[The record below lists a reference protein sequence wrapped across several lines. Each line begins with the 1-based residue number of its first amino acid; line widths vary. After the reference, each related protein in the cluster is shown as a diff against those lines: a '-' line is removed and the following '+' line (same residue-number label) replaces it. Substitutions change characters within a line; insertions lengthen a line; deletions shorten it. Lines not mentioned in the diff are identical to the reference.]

1 MTEIVF
7 KSAKGNPV
15 TSSLIVADLFEKN
28 HRDVLESIRNIL
40 TTAENSAV
48 LKMFYESTYLNSQN
62 KKQPMFIMT
71 KDGFSLLVMGFT
83 GEKAL
88 KFKISF
94 IEAFNKMD
102 QQLRSTPSIPQS
114 FSEALMLAA
123 NQAKEIEEKNKVI
136 AIQAPKVSFA
146 DRVLDSGN
154 LVDIGQAAKLLKLPY
169 GRNTFFKALREKG
182 VFFKNRNEPK
192 QEYIDRG
199 YFELRESEIARE
211 NHPPMMV
218 TKILVKQ
225 TGLFWLSKTF
235 GGGFESTL
243 PTLNAI

>member
-1 MTEIVF
+1 MTDLVL
-7 KSAKGNPV
+7 KSSKGNPV
-15 TSSLIVADLFEKN
+15 TNSLIIAEMFEKN
-28 HRDVLESIRNIL
+28 HQHVLRDIKEMSCSDQFRQSNFGQ
-40 TTAENSAV
+40 S
-48 LKMFYESTYLNSQN
+48 SYLNSQN
-62 KKQPMFIMT
+62 KKQPMCIMT
-71 KDGFSLLVMGFT
+71 KDGFSFLVMGYT
-83 GEKAL
+83 GAKAGE
-88 KFKISF
+88 FKEAF
-94 IEAFNKMD
+94 INAFNKMD
-102 QQLRSTPSIPQS
+102 LQLRATPTIPQS
-114 FSEALMLAA
+114 FAEALMLAA
-123 NQAKEIEEKNKVI
+123 NQAKELESKARQL
-136 AIQAPKVSFA
+136 AIQAPKVDFA

-169 GRNTFFKALREKG
+169 GRNTFFKHLREKG

-225 TGLFWLSKTF
+225 TGLYWLSKTF
-235 GGGFESTL
+235 GGGFESSL